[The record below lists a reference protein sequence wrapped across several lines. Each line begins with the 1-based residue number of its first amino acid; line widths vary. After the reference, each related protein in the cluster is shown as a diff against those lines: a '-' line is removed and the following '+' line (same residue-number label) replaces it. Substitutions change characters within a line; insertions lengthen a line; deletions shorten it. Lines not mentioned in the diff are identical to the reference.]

1 MATFNTY
8 VKLGALRGNSL
19 LSFNLSG
26 CTTNNKNSCTALPD
40 YQNVLFTQFSGSGL
54 YVTGLTLHSTYY
66 IYIEADRKVS
76 GSNCNVS
83 LTNEMVSITGIPTPT
98 PTPTNTPTP
107 TPTPTPLPPTNT
119 PTNTPNP
126 CSFDANVVYGL
137 PATNTPLP
145 ATNTPLP
152 ATNTPLPATNTPLP
166 ATVTPQPP
174 TNTPLPATVTPSPP
188 TATPIPCVTSASFE
202 VVSGGQIRYVDCCGV
217 TEYVNVGAGPEV
229 INVCIE
235 NGSVYALSATIGT
248 VTYGT
253 TPCTCP
259 ATPTPLPATVTPL
272 PPTNTPFQTTFSGYV
287 SLVNGPSACSG
298 GEYSNVN
305 ITVQGTSLCNFT
317 KVLGLSSTTYGNVY
331 GDMTNNTTFYI
342 TDGTDHRE
350 ILRDGSAETGTA
362 QTACT
367 SCSNPATPEPPSPT
381 PTPESY
387 YDYVRCTGP
396 TSGVSPIYSVAISS
410 GSGAPAGIIIEGNCF
425 SPLNSIQYTSPANYE
440 IKTYTGTGC
449 ACD

>member
-8 VKLGALRGNSL
+8 VKLGVLRGNSL

-40 YQNVLFTQFSGSGL
+40 YQDVLHTRFDGPNGL
-54 YVTGLTLHSTYY
+54 YVSGLTLHSTYY
-66 IYIEADRKVS
+66 IYIEPSRKVL
-76 GSNCNVS
+76 GSNCDS
-83 LTNEMVSITGIPTPT
+83 SIPREEMVAITGIPTPT

-107 TPTPTPLPPTNT
+107 LPATPTPTPLP
-119 PTNTPNP
+119 
-126 CSFDANVVYGL
+126 
-137 PATNTPLP
+137 AT
-145 ATNTPLP
+145 A
-152 ATNTPLPATNTPLP
+152 TPLP
-166 ATVTPQPP
+166 ATVTPLPATATP
-174 TNTPLPATVTPSPP
+174 IPATATPLPATATPLPA
-188 TATPIPCVTSASFE
+188 TATPLPCVTSVSFE
-202 VVSGGQIRYVDCCGV
+202 VDTAGIVRYIDCCGN
-217 TEYVNVGAGPEV
+217 TLYPEFGIGPQV
-229 INVCIE
+229 INDCIQ
-235 NGSVYALSATIGT
+235 NGSLFQNGASIRDIS
-248 VTYGT
+248 YGS

-259 ATPTPLPATVTPL
+259 ATPTPLPATVTPT
-272 PPTNTPFQTTFSGYV
+272 PTPFETTFSGFV

-305 ITVQGTSLCNFT
+305 ITVVGTSLCNLT
-317 KVLGLSSTTYGNVY
+317 KVKGLSSTTYGSVY
-331 GDMTNNTTFYI
+331 GDMTNNTTFWVS
-342 TDGTDHRE
+342 DGTDERE
-350 ILRDGSAETGTA
+350 FMRDGSAQTGTA

-367 SCSNPATPEPPSPT
+367 LCSGAPPTSTPLPPT

-396 TSGVSPIYSVAISS
+396 NSGVSPIYSVAISS

>member
-107 TPTPTPLPPTNT
+107 TPTNTPLPPTNT
-119 PTNTPNP
+119 P
-126 CSFDANVVYGL
+126 L
-137 PATNTPLP
+137 
-145 ATNTPLP
+145 
-152 ATNTPLPATNTPLP
+152 
-166 ATVTPQPP
+166 PP
-174 TNTPLPATVTPSPP
+174 TNTPLPPTVTPIPATVTP
-188 TATPIPCVTSASFE
+188 
-202 VVSGGQIRYVDCCGV
+202 
-217 TEYVNVGAGPEV
+217 
-229 INVCIE
+229 
-235 NGSVYALSATIGT
+235 
-248 VTYGT
+248 
-253 TPCTCP
+253 
-259 ATPTPLPATVTPL
+259 TPTPNCDFNGSAVYGVISVTSTPL
-272 PPTNTPFQTTFSGYV
+272 PPTNTPLPVTSTPLPPTNTPLPVTSTPLPPTNTPIPPTSTPFQTTFSGYV
-287 SLVNGPSACSG
+287 SLLDGPTACAG

-317 KVLGLSSTTYGNVY
+317 KVLGLSSPTYGNVY
-331 GDMTNNTTFYI
+331 GDMSNNDTYYI

-350 ILRDGSAETGTA
+350 ILRDGSAQTGTA
-362 QTACT
+362 QTSCT
-367 SCSNPATPEPPSPT
+367 SCSGPPPTNTPLPSTPT
-381 PTPESY
+381 PTP
-387 YDYVRCTGP
+387 GP
-396 TSGVSPIYSVAISS
+396 VTP
-410 GSGAPAGIIIEGNCF
+410 
-425 SPLNSIQYTSPANYE
+425 
-440 IKTYTGTGC
+440 YTGCGYGTTEGSTCNDTQNNRTLYSNCDSLSFGINCYVYVDTFPNPLTGYNFVQINGATWAINSSTGMITGSASEQC
-449 ACD
+449 